1 MLRIPVGYQYIPV
14 EELDIDD
21 VVYTIGRVVDVFPS
35 TREITHFDPIIGEIE
50 DEEDIIV
57 FAVESRV
64 EEGEFLL
71 YEWPVGEDI
80 QVIVYSELLGL
91 EDDTPLLPVK
101 SKVVPIFSS
110 KKKPM

>member
-35 TREITHFDPIIGEIE
+35 VREKTYIDPIIGEVE
-50 DEEDIIV
+50 NEEEIIV
-57 FAVESRV
+57 FAVESQA
-64 EEGEFLL
+64 EEGEFIL
-71 YEWPVGEDI
+71 YEWPAHDDI
-80 QVIVYSELLGL
+80 QVLAYAEIIGL
-91 EDDTPLLPVK
+91 EDDTPLLPVE